1 MYLFKVSFYFNL
13 SKDFGDRS
21 VSYLNSSPGQ
31 QLTLLGWI
39 VDPEKYFIRKY
50 FVDLLKIFCEIFL
63 PRHPAIL
70 PAVITTGCLKKN
82 SDVGFVHF
90 SQPLRRARIKVR
102 CALYSSFNGE
112 YFKRLNFTIW

>member
-70 PAVITTGCLKKN
+70 PAVIAG
-82 SDVGFVHF
+82 DVG
-90 SQPLRRARIKVR
+90 L
-102 CALYSSFNGE
+102 SSSTSLNII
-112 YFKRLNFTIW
+112 RLLKLVLIINL